1 MKSRVMRL
9 GLTSEELREGLDRVA
24 TIEPAVARA
33 LERVGYPEP
42 RTSAPG
48 YGTLLRTI
56 VGQQVSVAA
65 ARSIWN
71 KLEQA
76 VGPGLPPDVLLSA
89 SDERLR
95 EAGLSRQKISYARS
109 LAGQVATG
117 TLDLERLPEDD
128 EQAVALLTGIKG
140 IGRWSAEIYLLFAEG
155 RPDIWPAGDL
165 AVQVEI
171 GRIMGLE
178 ARPSERQTRELAH
191 AWKPYR
197 GAMAILSW
205 HHYKTKVL

>member
-1 MKSRVMRL
+1 MKSRGMRL

-42 RTSAPG
+42 RTSALG

-76 VGPGLPPDVLLSA
+76 VGPGVPQDVLLSA

-95 EAGLSRQKISYARS
+95 EAGLSRQTISYARS

-117 TLDLERLPEDD
+117 TLDLERLPADD
-128 EQAVALLTGIKG
+128 ATAVGLLTWTTG
-140 IGRWSAEIYLLFAEG
+140 IGRGAGEKHLLFAQG
-155 RPDIWPAGDL
+155 RP
-165 AVQVEI
+165 
-171 GRIMGLE
+171 
-178 ARPSERQTRELAH
+178 H
-191 AWKPYR
+191 
-197 GAMAILSW
+197 
-205 HHYKTKVL
+205 

>member
-1 MKSRVMRL
+1 MRISDWSSDVCSSDL
-9 GLTSEELREGLDRVA
+9 
-24 TIEPAVARA
+24 
-33 LERVGYPEP
+33 
-42 RTSAPG
+42 
-48 YGTLLRTI
+48 
-56 VGQQVSVAA
+56 VSVAA

-76 VGPGLPPDVLLSA
+76 VGPGVPQDVLLSA

-140 IGRWSAEIYLLFAEG
+140 IGRRSEEHTS
-155 RPDIWPAGDL
+155 
-165 AVQVEI
+165 E
-171 GRIMGLE
+171 
-178 ARPSERQTRELAH
+178 RPSIMSIT
-191 AWKPYR
+191 
-197 GAMAILSW
+197 
-205 HHYKTKVL
+205 